1 MSTDVN
7 YNMVTTVSDTNFIA
21 VTETLRIP
29 LSEIEFR
36 FSPSRGPGGQ
46 HVNRAH
52 TRVTLLFDVVNSS
65 GLDEPIREK
74 LLEVLSS
81 RLDSNGILHIS
92 AQDSRSQN
100 RNRQLA
106 IGRFV
111 ALLNGALEERPERIA
126 TKPSR
131 EANRK
136 RLDDK
141 GKRSK
146 KKHERSQDWS
156 KET

>member
-1 MSTDVN
+1 MNDINV
-7 YNMVTTVSDTNFIA
+7 IA
-21 VTETLRIP
+21 VAATIQIP
-29 LSEIEFR
+29 LSEIDFR

-52 TRVTLLFDVVNSS
+52 TRVTLLFDVVNSPS
-65 GLDEPIREK
+65 LDEPIREK
-74 LLEVLSS
+74 LLEELSS
-81 RLDSNGILHIS
+81 RLDSKGILQIT

-111 ALLNGALEERPERIA
+111 ALLSGALEERPERIA
-126 TKPSR
+126 TKPSQQ
-131 EANRK
+131 ANKK

-146 KKHERSQDWS
+146 IKHERSQDWT
-156 KET
+156 KES